1 MWHMICST
9 CGGRLF
15 NYDADRMT
23 CKQGHIAP
31 RSTEPWVPLE
41 SERLVIPRWA
51 WPATAA
57 VIAGADALLHLLA

>member
-23 CKQGHIAP
+23 CKQGHIAKRAP
-31 RSTEPWVPLE
+31 AAAPAPAKRWPW
-41 SERLVIPRWA
+41 ERILVL
-51 WPATAA
+51 AA
-57 VIAGADALLHLLA
+57 LVADALLHLLA